1 MTETPHVTD
10 DISPSNK
17 TRIYC
22 SDHYI
27 IPARSR
33 DQKEVTIRSG
43 DVHRELGFTNR
54 LPLVCAALGST
65 KFENMARVKR
75 ISIDGPTNGAN
86 TKFTFQ
92 VL

>member
-1 MTETPHVTD
+1 MTENLPVTD
-10 DISPSNK
+10 ELRPSDK

-22 SDHYI
+22 RDHYI

-33 DQKEVTIRSG
+33 GQKEVTIRSG
-43 DVHRELGFTNR
+43 DVHRELYFTNR

-75 ISIDGPTNGAN
+75 KSIEGPTNGAN

-92 VL
+92 IL